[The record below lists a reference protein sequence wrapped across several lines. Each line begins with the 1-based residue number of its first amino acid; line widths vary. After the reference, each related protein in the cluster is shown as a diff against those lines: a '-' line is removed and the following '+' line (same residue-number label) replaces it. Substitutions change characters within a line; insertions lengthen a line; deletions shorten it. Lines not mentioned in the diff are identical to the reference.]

1 LVSDHE
7 QKRYEKI
14 RRKIGEFCGR
24 KQDKATTISLNT
36 VRLGTMYSDNM
47 PLGPIPGLSNGTVI
61 AVGNVDKN
69 MDFWNYSNQL
79 SSFLV
84 DDKNIRSVVG
94 IRIVTTNII
103 S

>member
-1 LVSDHE
+1 
-7 QKRYEKI
+7 
-14 RRKIGEFCGR
+14 
-24 KQDKATTISLNT
+24 
-36 VRLGTMYSDNM
+36 MYSANM

-69 MDFWNYSNQL
+69 MGFWNYSNQL